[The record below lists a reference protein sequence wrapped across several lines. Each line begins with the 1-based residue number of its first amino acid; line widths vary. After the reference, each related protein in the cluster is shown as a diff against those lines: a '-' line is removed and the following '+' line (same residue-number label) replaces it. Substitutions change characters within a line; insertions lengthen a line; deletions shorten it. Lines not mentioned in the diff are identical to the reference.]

1 MVDFNRFYP
10 GVLLGFFHDF
20 VGDVADGLV
29 GKVVLQ
35 NLDLCR
41 RLFENDGGNGNFA
54 GLFAVH
60 DVSAGGVTEP
70 RHLGENSFQCFPNG
84 SQFSGV
90 QLFGMD
96 LETYGGR
103 AVFFAPVAKLG

>member
-20 VGDVADGLV
+20 VGDVADGFV

-54 GLFAVH
+54 CLFAVY
-60 DVSAGGVTEP
+60 DVSASGVSEP
-70 RHLGENSFQCFPNG
+70 RRVGEDVLQGCPNG
-84 SQFSGV
+84 F
-90 QLFGMD
+90 
-96 LETYGGR
+96 
-103 AVFFAPVAKLG
+103 